1 LASGAWLSKLT
12 RYDYSYGIYIYAFP
26 VQQSLV
32 YLYPQQ
38 TVGEHLLSAGLI
50 TILLAGLSWH
60 LIEKRALSYKPGR

>member
-1 LASGAWLSKLT
+1 
-12 RYDYSYGIYIYAFP
+12 